1 MMRFLKP
8 GNKHVV
14 LHAHATAQRGT
25 YIYLIFFKFYRPF
38 AHKRSFS
45 VVGHSKPLTYLAVLI
60 LESRFEVIITFSTG
74 VAMLFKIKGHSER
87 LHPTRYQ
94 AIQSPLNVLDV
105 SGPICNPRLP
115 LMGFAPAYD
124 ALHNRERLILLPSG
138 KKSPDYLRLV

>member
-14 LHAHATAQRGT
+14 LHAHATAQQ
-25 YIYLIFFKFYRPF
+25 
-38 AHKRSFS
+38 
-45 VVGHSKPLTYLAVLI
+45 GHSKPLTYLAVLI
-60 LESRFEVIITFSTG
+60 LESRFEVITTFSTS
-74 VAMLFKIKGHSER
+74 VAMLFKIKGQSER

-94 AIQSPLNVLDV
+94 AIQSRLNVLDV

-124 ALHNRERLILLPSG
+124 ALHNREPLILLPSG